1 MFKLAMI
8 QMLVEGGEKEK
19 NLARAEARLAEAA
32 REGANVALLPEALD
46 LGWTHLSS
54 LTEAEPIPHGEPFK
68 RLADAAKKHGLYVCA
83 GLTELAANESPNAVY
98 NAAVLIGPDGN
109 LLVKHRKINELE
121 IGHPYYAQGQK
132 LEVVTTPVGCIGV
145 MICAD
150 AFARGQVAIRSLALM
165 GADVLLSPCAWAVRA
180 DHDNALEPYGQIW
193 RDSYQPVARDF
204 SVWIAG
210 VSNVGPITGGPWE
223 GRKCIGCS
231 LAVDA
236 SGNIAAQGP
245 YGETA
250 ETMIMLDI
258 EPVPRPA
265 RGDGWGR
272 GPH

>member
-1 MFKLAMI
+1 MFKLAMNE
-8 QMLVEGGEKEK
+8 MLVEGGEKEK
-19 NLARAEARLAEAA
+19 NLARAESRVAESARA
-32 REGANVALLPEALD
+32 GANVALLPEALD
-46 LGWTHLSS
+46 LGWTHPSS
-54 LTEAEPIPHGEPFK
+54 LTDAEPIPDGEPFK
-68 RLADAAKKHGLYVCA
+68 RLAAAAKKHGLYVCA

-98 NAAVLIGPDGN
+98 NAAVLIAPDGR

-132 LEVVTTPVGCIGV
+132 LEVVSTPLGCIGV

-180 DHDNALEPYGQIW
+180 DHDNAREPYGQIW

-204 SVWIAG
+204 SIWIAG

-236 SGNIAAQGP
+236 RGEIVAQGP